1 MEMAGGEEEA
11 ADEWLIQSLR
21 MYEELHTF
29 ELQAPTRVIE
39 WARGNR
45 VCVAGYED
53 SGGNEILQLLPPPTL
68 QAKETQG
75 LCPERDF
82 KVECGAF
89 SNRPVYGLK
98 HVPDTSLLVT
108 SGPPDSSLRVWQVS
122 AEDSDVIKPV
132 GAIAAENDAG
142 QPWAKIATISA
153 KAPWVLHGSRL
164 DSVRVTE
171 VESRKNVY
179 TAASRTS
186 EELSDVAFLDRNTAL
201 LCCAEGQLSLA
212 DVRQAQAPLEA
223 ASVPWAPCGERWRM
237 GGRSSGLRSR
247 LPARRPCLERGAPQP
262 DGRKEN
268 LGVLGLGEM
277 PISSSQLGRGVP
289 ARLLGSCAA
298 GLPCCLRFR
307 WHRARVRHAA
317 LGQLRPGSRA
327 DIYPQRPRVGRSGQR
342 RRPVP
347 GDNARV
353 APAETQNRI
362 VSGERRFPARLGV
375 GSALREAWAPS
386 AEGKDA
392 RPAGWGH
399 RVTRV
404 RVTRSRH
411 RSGSRSL
418 AKRNRNDIFSPGLL
432 AALPSPNCRAPA
444 REKRTLVS
452 FGSFPTSRK
461 FKFDQAN
468 VISWAR
474 GKQAMTPATPT
485 LLPSTSRPFL

>member
-237 GGRSSGLRSR
+237 GV
-247 LPARRPCLERGAPQP
+247 AAQ
-262 DGRKEN
+262 
-268 LGVLGLGEM
+268 
-277 PISSSQLGRGVP
+277 
-289 ARLLGSCAA
+289 GSD
-298 GLPCCLRFR
+298 
-307 WHRARVRHAA
+307 
-317 LGQLRPGSRA
+317 PGSR
-327 DIYPQRPRVGRSGQR
+327 
-342 RRPVP
+342 PV
-347 GDNARV
+347 ARV
-353 APAETQNRI
+353 SSGGHLSLTDVRKTSESLAWVKCRFPRPSSGAEFLRVSWAPALQGCLA
-362 VSGERRFPARLGV
+362 VSGFDGTVHVYDTQRWDSSG
-375 GSALREAWAPS
+375 REAEPIFIHKGHALGGADSGDGPS
-386 AEGKDA
+386 LVTTHAWHPQKPRTVLSAASDGSLHVWEWV
-392 RPAGWGH
+392 RP
-399 RVTRV
+399 
-404 RVTRSRH
+404 
-411 RSGSRSL
+411 
-418 AKRNRNDIFSPGLL
+418 
-432 AALPSPNCRAPA
+432 
-444 REKRTLVS
+444 
-452 FGSFPTSRK
+452 
-461 FKFDQAN
+461 
-468 VISWAR
+468 
-474 GKQAMTPATPT
+474 
-485 LLPSTSRPFL
+485 